1 MSPGLVQAQP
11 AGCSHVD
18 AVHAQENA
26 VPLCVLSPEGGLVAR
41 FSVEIADTDEK
52 RAQGLMGRTQLKPG
66 AGMLFVYPSPRPVA
80 FWMHNTL
87 IPLDMIFVDDA
98 GRITNVHANARP
110 LDETPIPSRGP
121 AQYVLE
127 IGGGQAARL
136 GLLPGMVLQPLP

>member
-1 MSPGLVQAQP
+1 M
-11 AGCSHVD
+11 
-18 AVHAQENA
+18 
-26 VPLCVLSPEGGLVAR
+26 VAR